1 MDDSGRRETARRRS
15 STGGRGHPLSPVNHP
30 LPTPFSLDSAG
41 VIHYHAA
48 CFGKRIHQVSGS
60 VRSGSANPARF
71 GRKQR

>member
-1 MDDSGRRETARRRS
+1 MIPRGRETDRGRG
-15 STGGRGHPLSPVNHP
+15 STGGRGHRLSWVNHR
-30 LPTPFSLDSAG
+30 LPTPFSLDSDR

-48 CFGKRIHQVSGS
+48 CFAKRIHQVSGS

>member
-1 MDDSGRRETARRRS
+1 MIPQERDTDRGRD
-15 STGGRGHPLSPVNHP
+15 STGGRGNRLSRVNHC
-30 LPTPFSLDSAG
+30 LPTPFSLDSAR

-48 CFGKRIHQVSGS
+48 CFAKRIHQVSGS